1 MLRLGF
7 FVFQLNLPCWRKII
21 PIINLC
27 HCIRIV
33 LCAEYTARFNSIKK
47 NVLIQLYLVDRNIC
61 ILYISIF
68 FKILS
73 HDRASVECMF
83 HTSKA
88 SKMSFEKRKKKWI
101 SERQTY
107 LCSRRIGISQ
117 GKTKRQSEIY
127 EFEIFA
133 PSTALPGRIIVVNL
147 ISCHNE
153 GSLPVGPL

>member
-1 MLRLGF
+1 MHVSHEQG
-7 FVFQLNLPCWRKII
+7 VEDVIRK
-21 PIINLC
+21 
-27 HCIRIV
+27 
-33 LCAEYTARFNSIKK
+33 KK
-47 NVLIQLYLVDRNIC
+47 
-61 ILYISIF
+61 
-68 FKILS
+68 
-73 HDRASVECMF
+73 
-83 HTSKA
+83 
-88 SKMSFEKRKKKWI
+88 KKKWI